1 MRLARA
7 ALAVALA
14 LPACRRP
21 RPSARPPPAVVRPSP
36 ALVAEGRALVARFEC
51 ARCHTIDGVASPDR
65 AQDCVGCH
73 RAVRAGTFPARPE
86 HLAEWRAN
94 LVDLVDAPAL
104 VAVGRRHRAPWIAA
118 FLERPDDLRP
128 HLRATMPRLD
138 VSTGQARAIA
148 AFLTRDV
155 DASSDAPPEPSP
167 ALVARGRALFVTRT
181 CAQCHRFDD
190 AAIDARP
197 VPATPPEAATLAP
210 DLAVTRARFRRDRL
224 VAWIL
229 DPPRLKPGTPMPA
242 LGLTREEAGA
252 LASYVLFAPLRARV
266 SRDPPPMLPALARR
280 VTWDEV
286 EAGVFRRTCRHC
298 HADEGFAFGDGG
310 PGNTG
315 GFGFAPRRLNLNSYS
330 GAMSG
335 MLVGG
340 ERRSVF
346 AADDSGLPRLVRA
359 LRARQLEESGRVD
372 EGVRGMPLGHP
383 AVTPEQLQLV
393 TSWIASGRP
402 LE

>member
-1 MRLARA
+1 M
-7 ALAVALA
+7 
-14 LPACRRP
+14 
-21 RPSARPPPAVVRPSP
+21 
-36 ALVAEGRALVARFEC
+36 
-51 ARCHTIDGVASPDR
+51 
-65 AQDCVGCH
+65 
-73 RAVRAGTFPARPE
+73 RAGTFPARAE

-104 VAVGRRHRAPWIAA
+104 TAVGRRHRAAWVAS
-118 FLERPDDLRP
+118 FLLSPDDLRP
-128 HLRATMPRLD
+128 HLRATMPRLPL
-138 VSTGQARAIA
+138 SPAQADAVA

-155 DASSDAPPEPSP
+155 DAPSDAPPAPTP
-167 ALVARGRALFVTRT
+167 ALVARGRSLFVTRT

-197 VPATPPEAATLAP
+197 APATPPEAARLAP
-210 DLAVTRARFRRDRL
+210 DLAVTRARYRRDRL

-229 DPPRLKPGTPMPA
+229 DPPRVKPGTPMPA
-242 LGLTREEAGA
+242 LGLSPEEAVA
-252 LASYVLFAPLRARV
+252 LASYVLFAPLRPRV
-266 SRDPPPMLPALARR
+266 THDPPPMLPALARR

-315 GFGFAPRRLNLNSYS
+315 GFGFEARRLNLNSHA

-340 ERRSVF
+340 ERRSAF
-346 AADDSGLPRLVRA
+346 ATDDSGLPRIVRA

-372 EGVRGMPLGHP
+372 VGVRGMPLGHP